1 MASAIQVQKARL
13 IMKTRIPLLIPFVA
27 VGLASVCSAALAT
40 EYGNVVSSTP
50 VTAQVAVPQQSCQNV
65 TQVRAPETSGGGAVA
80 GALIGG
86 LAGNAIGGGAGR
98 ALATGLGVVAGA
110 ITGNNIEAANTP
122 PQQVNSLVCQNG
134 ASYVNRVIRY
144 DVTYD
149 YQGQRYQ
156 ARVPQDPGDRIAVNV
171 SVTATGDTS
180 SPAVMQQQVVPAM
193 SSTTV
198 YVDNPDSGLYPP
210 YAPYAPYAPYGY
222 YGYGSFGGPVI
233 GIGAH
238 FGGGFHHGRRF

>member
-1 MASAIQVQKARL
+1 
-13 IMKTRIPLLIPFVA
+13 MKTRIPLVA
-27 VGLASVCSAALAT
+27 ICLASVCSAALAT

-65 TQVRAPETSGGGAVA
+65 TQVRAPVTSGGGAVA

-122 PQQVNSLVCQNG
+122 PQQVNTLVCQNG
-134 ASYVNRVIRY
+134 ASYVNRVIGY

-156 ARVPQDPGDRIAVNV
+156 ARVPQDPGERIAVNV

-193 SSTTV
+193 SGTTV
-198 YVDNPDSGLYPP
+198 YVDNPDSGLYP
-210 YAPYAPYAPYGY
+210 PYAPYAPYGY

>member
-27 VGLASVCSAALAT
+27 AGLASVCSAALAT

-134 ASYVNRVIRY
+134 ASYVNRVIGY

-156 ARVPQDPGDRIAVNV
+156 ARVPQDPGERIAVNV

-180 SPAVMQQQVVPAM
+180 SPAVMQQQVVPVVNPV
-193 SSTTV
+193 STTV
-198 YVDNPDSGLYPP
+198 YVDNSDFGWYP
-210 YAPYAPYAPYGY
+210 AYGY
-222 YGYGSFGGPVI
+222 YGYGSFGRPVI